1 MDKRRL
7 RLGLNFSVPS
17 LGLETLLHVR
27 VLKSDSLKLEP
38 DEFVNH
44 TKKYREELAAL
55 QGEGLWLT
63 GFETSRMLLSRHAN
77 TFNPSTPIM
86 KKKKT
91 TTADKETLLKIFK
104 REQRPLSVDDLKG
117 ILNLHRTAPLDV
129 RKGLKELLTDGALV
143 RLRNQRYGLPEEL
156 NLEVGTLWC
165 TKSGNGFVIPDKG
178 REGDIFVPSRLIGNA
193 LHGDKVVCRIEHT
206 SRGKKEGRIVRV
218 TERRM
223 KTVLGF
229 LRQHKNFF
237 FLIPEDDRISSHF
250 LVESDSRTAKAR
262 DGDLAACKVTRFP
275 DDGGD
280 PECKVLKLFKGLK
293 DVTSISQFTLYK
305 HNLPLRFKTSV
316 EKEAKEVAVE
326 PAADSQPRLDLRKTK
341 HVTIDGEYAKDFDD
355 AVLVKKTKKGYEL
368 FVSIA
373 DVSHYVKPATRLD
386 DEAYSRGTSV
396 YFPGSVIPMLPNVLS
411 NGICSLKPD
420 EDRLTVT
427 ARLLFSKKG
436 DLLESSF
443 SPSIIRSARRL
454 TYKAV
459 EQAIVQKDP
468 EVRASL
474 KNVLKELEL
483 MGELARLLR
492 AKRQQKGNLDFDLPE
507 PEVILDMEGGVQD
520 ILRSERL
527 FSHGLIEE
535 FMIAANEAVA
545 HFLESRGMPLVF
557 RIHEPPEKEKL
568 NDFENLLATLGIE
581 YSKGAT
587 GGLHLQSIL
596 ESVKEAEH
604 EFLINRILLRSMKQA
619 KYSPR
624 NEGHFGLGLSSYAHF
639 TSPIR
644 RYPDLIV
651 HRILKEYLASEKPI
665 YDERE
670 LERMSVHLSE
680 RERTAMEAER
690 ELEDRIRALFMREK
704 IGSEYDGIISH
715 ITSYGFF
722 VELLEVFVEGVVP
735 LSSLADDYYAFEEK
749 KFRLVG
755 RRTRKIYRIG
765 DRVKI
770 RVAMA
775 DVEKNMLRFDLLSQS
790 RNLDERGAGRA
801 ENQGRRK
808 GRDRRDRR
816 RRKKDRSVGKERND

>member
-1 MDKRRL
+1 
-7 RLGLNFSVPS
+7 
-17 LGLETLLHVR
+17 
-27 VLKSDSLKLEP
+27 
-38 DEFVNH
+38 
-44 TKKYREELAAL
+44 
-55 QGEGLWLT
+55 
-63 GFETSRMLLSRHAN
+63 
-77 TFNPSTPIM
+77 M
-86 KKKKT
+86 KKKTAAT
-91 TTADKETLLKIFK
+91 TDKEILLKIFK
-104 REQRPLSVDDLKG
+104 RQQKPLSTDDLKE
-117 ILNLHRTAPLDV
+117 ILSLQRAAKLDV
-129 RKGLKELLTDGALV
+129 RRSLKELLAEGALV
-143 RLRNQRYGLPEEL
+143 SLRNQRYGLPDEL

-193 LHGDKVVCRIEHT
+193 LHGDKVVVRIDHS
-206 SRGKKEGRIVRV
+206 SRGKKEGSIVRV

-229 LRQHKNFF
+229 LKQHRDIF
-237 FLIPEDDRISSHF
+237 FLIPEDDRISSRF
-250 LVESDSRTAKAR
+250 LVEPSTRFAKAR

-275 DDGGD
+275 DDGGN
-280 PECKVLKLFKGLK
+280 PECSIVKLFKRLD

-305 HNLPLRFKTSV
+305 HNLPPRFRRTV
-316 EKEAKEVAVE
+316 EKEADEAANQTVDSVPGRPLKSRGSKGSAARA
-326 PAADSQPRLDLRKTK
+326 PAARLDLRNTK

-373 DVSHYVKPATRLD
+373 DVSHYVKPGTVLD
-386 DEAYSRGTSV
+386 DEAFSRATSV

-411 NGICSLKPD
+411 NGMCSLRPD

-427 ARLLFSKKG
+427 ARLLYSSEG
-436 DLLESSF
+436 DLLETSF
-443 SPSIIRSARRL
+443 SPSIIKSTRRL
-454 TYKAV
+454 TYKTV
-459 EQAIVQKDP
+459 EQAIVKKDP
-468 EVRASL
+468 EVRASF
-474 KNVLKELEL
+474 KGVLKELEL

-492 AKRQQKGNLDFDLPE
+492 QKRQQRGNLDFDLPE

-545 HFLESRGMPLVF
+545 QFLESKGMPLVF

-568 NDFENLLATLGIE
+568 SDFENLLTTLGIE
-581 YSKGAT
+581 YRKGPT

-596 ESVKEAEH
+596 ESVKDEEH

-651 HRILKEYLASEKPI
+651 HRILKEYLASGKPF
-665 YDERE
+665 YDGQE

-680 RERTAMEAER
+680 KERSAMEAER
-690 ELEDRIRALFMREK
+690 ELEDRVRVLFMKEK
-704 IGSEYDGIISH
+704 IGSEYEGIVSH
-715 ITSYGFF
+715 ITSYGFY
-722 VELLEVFVEGVVP
+722 VELLDVFVEGVVS
-735 LSSLADDYYAFEEK
+735 LSSLTDDYYAFEEK

-755 RRTRKIYRIG
+755 RRTRKIFRIG
-765 DRVKI
+765 DRVKV
-770 RVAMA
+770 RVVTA
-775 DVEKNMLRFDLLSQS
+775 DVEKNTLRFELLTQPE
-790 RNLDERGAGRA
+790 NLDDRKGGRPEERKRRRDKGRRD
-801 ENQGRRK
+801 RRK
-808 GRDRRDRR
+808 GR
-816 RRKKDRSVGKERND
+816 KERSPVKERSE